1 MVIDVVVI
9 KVIMVVCCRYP
20 SCQKIPSL
28 MRQGV
33 ERLICPMRYDHGGL
47 NCLREWV
54 SWWMVLLESML
65 LVERVS
71 VVIVS
76 ARRLLFLLVMVLI
89 SMFSLLLCKF
99 VVSGIGVEVES
110 GGVAVDGE
118 MWLLEIGCRV
128 LFVCRF

>member
-1 MVIDVVVI
+1 
-9 KVIMVVCCRYP
+9 
-20 SCQKIPSL
+20 
-28 MRQGV
+28 
-33 ERLICPMRYDHGGL
+33 
-47 NCLREWV
+47 
-54 SWWMVLLESML
+54 MVLLESML